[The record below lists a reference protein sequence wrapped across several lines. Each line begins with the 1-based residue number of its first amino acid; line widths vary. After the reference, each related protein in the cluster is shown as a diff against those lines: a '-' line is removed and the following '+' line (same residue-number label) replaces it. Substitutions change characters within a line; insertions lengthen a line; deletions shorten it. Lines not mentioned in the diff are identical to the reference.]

1 MKVAGG
7 ALSKRRP
14 SKMRVGP
21 SSGGPILI
29 LGQHV
34 DYGGERLWKEGD
46 NFTGEATVH
55 YMLYKIS
62 PIAFPV

>member
-1 MKVAGG
+1 MTVAGG

-21 SSGGPILI
+21 SSGGPILF

-34 DYGGERLWKEGD
+34 DYGGERLWNTTRRIED
-46 NFTGEATVH
+46 GE
-55 YMLYKIS
+55 
-62 PIAFPV
+62 